1 MIRFTEGEIA
11 MGIGIAPAPEATV
24 RESFIVNDFSIVVA
38 TANGTGSQTSN
49 LAILR
54 ALFKMGIPVNGKN
67 IFPSNIQGLPTWY
80 HIRLSKD
87 GYTARRH
94 TSEILVAFNQA
105 TVIQDIQTLP
115 PGGICLYN
123 GDWRSIPQRDDITY
137 YAVPVNEFIRDTGMK
152 GKLKDYISNMVYV
165 GALAHLLEIPLEKLD
180 EALMFLFKGKRRT
193 VDSNMGVV
201 RAAYEWATA
210 NLTKDHPYRVA
221 PMNETEGLIMMTGN
235 EAAALGSV
243 FGGVTFAAW
252 YPITPSTSVIDA
264 LNGYLEQLRRDPE
277 TGEATYAVVQA
288 EDELAAI
295 GMVIGAGFA
304 GARAMTATS
313 GPGISLM
320 AEYVGLGY
328 FAEVPA
334 VIWDIQRVGPST
346 GLPTRTSQGDV
357 LFTYYLGHGDT
368 KNVILLPSSLREC
381 FDFGY
386 MALDLADTLQTPI
399 FVLSDLDLGMNN
411 WMSEPFDYPA
421 EPIKRGKVLSAADVA
436 ERGFAR
442 YKDIDG
448 DGIPYRTLPGNEH
461 PLAAYFARGTG
472 HNDNAVYSERP
483 DDWRN
488 NMARLAR
495 KFDTARSLVPAPVID
510 EMEGAEIGL
519 IAYGTTRPAIEEA
532 RDRLAA
538 DGVPTGFMRLRALPI
553 NDEVEAF
560 IARYDRVYV
569 IEMNR
574 DGQVCTLLRSELPEV
589 ATRLESLAM
598 LDGMPLTA
606 RWVVEAITAAEEN
619 RPRRRSAYGQ
629 GKRGATELDLPDDG
643 SLSPGNGMPR
653 GDSGLTD
660 MGHDG
665 HNREVIAGE

>member
-1 MIRFTEGEIA
+1 MSMGVLEEAPIAQGAAASEG
-11 MGIGIAPAPEATV
+11 P
-24 RESFIVNDFSIVVA
+24 IVNDFSIVVA

-49 LAILR
+49 MAILR

-80 HIRLSKD
+80 HIRLSRD

-123 GDWRSIPQRDDITY
+123 GDWRSMPERDDITY
-137 YAVPVNEFIRDTGMK
+137 YAVPVNEFVRETGMK

-165 GALAHLLEIPLEKLD
+165 GALAHLLDIPLDRLE
-180 EALMFLFKGKRRT
+180 EALMFLFKGKQRT

-201 RAAYEWATA
+201 RAAYEWSAA
-210 NLTKDHPYRVA
+210 NLAKDHPYRVE

-235 EAAALGSV
+235 EAAALGAV

-264 LNGYLEQLRRDPE
+264 LDSYLHQLRRDPE
-277 TGEATYAVVQA
+277 TGEPTYAVVQA

-295 GMVIGAGFA
+295 GMVIGAGFS

-320 AEYVGLGY
+320 AEFVGLGY

-357 LFTYYLGHGDT
+357 LFAYYLGHGDT

-421 EPIKRGKVLSAADVA
+421 EPIKRGKVLSAAEVA
-436 ERGFAR
+436 EHGFAR

-448 DGIPYRTLPGNEH
+448 DGITYRTLPGNEN

-472 HNDNAVYSERP
+472 HNDAAVYSERP
-483 DDWRN
+483 DDWKN

-495 KFDTARSLVPAPVID
+495 KFDTARTLVPGPVID
-510 EMEGAEIGL
+510 EVEGAEIGI
-519 IAYGTTRPAIEEA
+519 IAYGTTVPAIEEA

-538 DGVPTGFMRLRALPI
+538 DGTPTSFMRLRALPI
-553 NDEVEAF
+553 NGEVEAF
-560 IARYDRVYV
+560 IDRYDSVYV

-574 DGQVCTLLRSELPEV
+574 DGQMHTLLRSELPDV
-589 ATRLESLAM
+589 ATKLESLAL

-606 RWVVEAITAAEEN
+606 RWVVEAIMAAEEE
-619 RPRRRSAYGQ
+619 RPRRRTAAYGQ
-629 GKRGATELDLPDDG
+629 GKRGATELDLPGDG
-643 SLSPGNGMPR
+643 SLSPGNGMPI

-665 HNREVIAGE
+665 HNRQVIIEES

>member
-1 MIRFTEGEIA
+1 
-11 MGIGIAPAPEATV
+11 MGIGIAPAAAETSA
-24 RESFIVNDFSIVVA
+24 REDLIINDFSLVVA
-38 TANGTGSQTSN
+38 TANGTGSQTAN

-87 GYTARRH
+87 GYTGRRH

-105 TVIQDIQTLP
+105 TVVQDIQTLP
-115 PGGICLYN
+115 AGGICLTN
-123 GDWRSIPQRDDITY
+123 GDWRSVPQRDDITT

-165 GALAHLLEIPLEKLD
+165 GALAHLLDIPLERLE
-180 EALMFLFKGKRRT
+180 EALSFLFKGKRRT

-201 RAAYEWATA
+201 RAAYEWAAA
-210 NLTKDHPYRVA
+210 NLPRNHPYRIE
-221 PMNETEGLIMMTGN
+221 PMNETDGLIMMTGN
-235 EAAALGSV
+235 EAAALGAV

-264 LNGYLEQLRRDPE
+264 LNGYLEQMRRDPQ
-277 TGEATYAVVQA
+277 TGEATYAVIQA

-295 GMVIGAGFA
+295 GMVVGAGFA

-320 AEYVGLGY
+320 AEYVGLAY

-368 KNVILLPSSLREC
+368 KNVILLPASLREC
-381 FDFGY
+381 FEFGY
-386 MALDLADTLQTPI
+386 KAFDLADTLQTPV

-411 WMSEPFDYPA
+411 WMSEPFEYPA
-421 EPIKRGKVLSAADVA
+421 EPLRRGKVLTAEDVA
-436 ERGFAR
+436 EKGFAR

-448 DGIPYRTLPGNEH
+448 DGIPYRTLPGNPH
-461 PLAAYFARGTG
+461 PRAAYFARGTG
-472 HNDNAVYSERP
+472 HNDAAVYSERP
-483 DDWRN
+483 EDWES
-488 NMARLAR
+488 NMLRLAR
-495 KFDTARSLVPAPVID
+495 KFDTARGLVPAPVID
-510 EMEGAEIGL
+510 ENPDAEIAI
-519 IAYGTTRPAIEEA
+519 IAYGTTEPAIIEA
-532 RDRLAA
+532 RDRLTAA
-538 DGVPTGFMRLRALPI
+538 GIPTSFLRLRALPI
-553 NDEVEAF
+553 NGEVEAF
-560 IARYDRVYV
+560 IARHERTYV
-569 IEMNR
+569 VELNR
-574 DGQVCTLLRSELPEV
+574 DGQMHTILSAELPAL
-589 ATRLESLAM
+589 ATRLEPLAH

-606 RWVVEAITAAEEN
+606 RWVAEALTAQEEQ
-619 RPRRRSAYGQ
+619 RPGRGPRSSRQ
-629 GKRGATELDLPDDG
+629 IRQEGATELDLPGDG
-643 SLSPGNGMPR
+643 SLSPGNDMPI

-665 HNREVIAGE
+665 HNREVIVEQS

>member
-1 MIRFTEGEIA
+1 MSTGIREGQPQA
-11 MGIGIAPAPEATV
+11 RAGEASGEPV
-24 RESFIVNDFSIVVA
+24 INDFSIVVA

-49 LAILR
+49 MAILR

-80 HIRLSKD
+80 HIRVSRD

-105 TVIQDIQTLP
+105 TVLQDIQTLP
-115 PGGICLYN
+115 PGGVCLYN

-137 YAVPVNEFIRDTGMK
+137 FAVPVNEFIRETGMK

-180 EALMFLFKGKRRT
+180 EALMFLFKSKRRT
-193 VDSNMGVV
+193 VDSNMNVV
-201 RAAYEWATA
+201 RAAYEWAAA
-210 NLTKDHPYRVA
+210 NLAKNHPYRVA

-235 EAAALGSV
+235 EAAALGAV

-252 YPITPSTSVIDA
+252 YPITPSTSVIDS
-264 LNGYLEQLRRDPE
+264 LDSYLQQMRRDPQ
-277 TGEATYAVVQA
+277 TGEATYAVIQA
-288 EDELAAI
+288 EDELSAI

-346 GLPTRTSQGDV
+346 GLPTRTSQGDI

-386 MALDLADTLQTPI
+386 QAFDLADTLQTPI

-411 WMSEPFDYPA
+411 WMSEPFEYPA
-421 EPIKRGKVLSAADVA
+421 EPMKRGKVLTAADVA

-483 DDWRN
+483 DDWKN
-488 NMARLAR
+488 NMARLSR
-495 KFDTARSLVPAPVID
+495 KFDTARTLVPGPIID
-510 EMEGAEIGL
+510 EVEGAEIGI
-519 IAYGTTRPAIEEA
+519 IAYGTTRPAIDEA

-538 DGVPTGFMRLRALPI
+538 DGNKTSFMRLRALPI

-560 IARYDRVYV
+560 IERHDRVYV
-569 IEMNR
+569 VEMNR
-574 DGQVCTLLRSELPEV
+574 DGQMNTLLRSELPEL
-589 ATRLESLAM
+589 ATRLESLAL

-606 RWVVEAITAAEEN
+606 RWVVEAIAAAEEE
-619 RPRRRSAYGQ
+619 RPRRRQGAYGQ
-629 GKRGATELDLPDDG
+629 GKRGATELDLPGDG
-643 SLSPGNGMPR
+643 SLSPGNGMPI

-665 HNREVIAGE
+665 HNREVIIEETQ

>member
-1 MIRFTEGEIA
+1 
-11 MGIGIAPAPEATV
+11 MGIGIAPAAAETAA
-24 RESFIVNDFSIVVA
+24 RENLIVNDFSIVVA

-87 GYTARRH
+87 GYTGRRH

-105 TVIQDIQTLP
+105 TVVQDIQTLP
-115 PGGICLYN
+115 AGGICLTN
-123 GDWRSIPQRDDITY
+123 GDWRSVPQRDDITT
-137 YAVPVNEFIRDTGMK
+137 YAVPVNEFVRDTGMK

-165 GALAHLLEIPLEKLD
+165 GALAHLLDIPLERLD

-201 RAAYEWATA
+201 RAAYEWAAA
-210 NLTKDHPYRVA
+210 NLPRNHPYRVA

-235 EAAALGSV
+235 EAAALGAV

-264 LNGYLEQLRRDPE
+264 LNGYLEQMRRDPG
-277 TGEATYAVVQA
+277 TGEATYAVIQA
-288 EDELAAI
+288 EDELAAV
-295 GMVIGAGFA
+295 GMIVGAGFA

-320 AEYVGLGY
+320 AEYVGLAY

-368 KNVILLPSSLREC
+368 KNVILLPASLQEC
-381 FDFGY
+381 FESGY
-386 MALDLADTLQTPI
+386 KAFDLADTLQTPV

-411 WMSEPFDYPA
+411 WMSPPFEYPTEPLR
-421 EPIKRGKVLSAADVA
+421 RGKVLTAEEVA
-436 ERGFAR
+436 ENGFAR

-448 DGIPYRTLPGNEH
+448 DGIPYRTLPGNPH
-461 PLAAYFARGTG
+461 PRAAYFARGTG
-472 HNDNAVYSERP
+472 HNDAAVYSERP
-483 DDWRN
+483 EDWES
-488 NMARLAR
+488 NMLRLAR
-495 KFDTARSLVPAPVID
+495 KFDTARDLVPGPVID
-510 EMEGAEIGL
+510 QNPDAEIAI
-519 IAYGTTRPAIEEA
+519 IAYGTTEPAIIEA

-538 DGVPTGFMRLRALPI
+538 AGIPTSFMRLRALPI
-553 NDEVEAF
+553 NGEVEAL
-560 IARYDRVYV
+560 IARHDRSYV
-569 IEMNR
+569 VELNR
-574 DGQVCTLLRSELPEV
+574 DGQMHTILSAELPAL
-589 ATRLESLAM
+589 ATRLEPLAH

-606 RWVVEAITAAEEN
+606 RWVVEALTAKEEL
-619 RPRRRSAYGQ
+619 RPRVTAPGGSRQAR
-629 GKRGATELDLPDDG
+629 KEGATELDLPGDG

-665 HNREVIAGE
+665 HNREVIIEESKQ